1 MTAHSTTPQTYFS
14 DLSHHSALDRSLRKA
29 LNASIRVALIE
40 DCPLFR
46 RGISQALAAEPD
58 FDLVDEG
65 EKIGDG
71 IRIAYE
77 KKPDLIILS
86 HCGVETELDAIPV
99 IHSASPGARVVV
111 ITAATDADHARAAFL
126 AGARGYLSKSVTR
139 GELLDALR
147 RVAEQPVIVTQGL
160 TPAQISSGQ
169 LSPREQQILDKIA
182 EGRSNKEIARCL
194 NITEKTVKQHITS
207 LLSKLG
213 VRNRV
218 EAAVL
223 ACNDA
228 GNVDPTMTG
237 PK

>member
-1 MTAHSTTPQTYFS
+1 MTAHSTPQNYFS
-14 DLSHHSALDRSLRKA
+14 DPANHSALDWSSRRT
-29 LNASIRVALIE
+29 LNAPIRVALIE

-46 RGISQALAAEPD
+46 RGISQALAAEAD
-58 FDLVDEG
+58 FELVDQG

-77 KKPDLIILS
+77 KRPDLIILS
-86 HCGVETELDAIPV
+86 QCGVETELDAIPV
-99 IHSASPGARVVV
+99 IHSASPEARVVV
-111 ITAATDADHARAAFL
+111 ITAATDADRARAAFL
-126 AGARGYLSKSVTR
+126 AGARGYLSKGVTR

-160 TPAQISSGQ
+160 SPAQISSGQ

-194 NITEKTVKQHITS
+194 SITEKTVKQHITS

-223 ACNDA
+223 ACDDA
-228 GNVDPTMTG
+228 ENR
-237 PK
+237 